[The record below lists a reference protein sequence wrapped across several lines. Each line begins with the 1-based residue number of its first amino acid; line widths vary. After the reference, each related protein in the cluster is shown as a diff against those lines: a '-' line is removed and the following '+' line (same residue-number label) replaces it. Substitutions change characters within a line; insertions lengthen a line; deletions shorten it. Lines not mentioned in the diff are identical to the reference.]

1 MTNSLFSLSKTLSHK
16 HIKNVPI
23 SLFAANNHL
32 AKQRLDS
39 WKNFLYQSLYVSIA
53 PKETIELTIG
63 SGCGSVGRAVAS
75 NSRGRGSNQVI
86 GKILY
91 WTFTVNYIE
100 KTKIKKKRGREW
112 SLFLKKHWTQTLC
125 ISIVRTVSIVNAH
138 NLSLFAMHSMCLHLG
153 LLGTETVTE
162 WFLTYQTKLF

>member
-75 NSRGRGSNQVI
+75 NSRGPRFKSSYRQNF
-86 GKILY
+86 ILNIY
-91 WTFTVNYIE
+91 CQLHWKDENKE
-100 KTKIKKKRGREW
+100 KRGREW
-112 SLFLKKHWTQTLC
+112 PLF
-125 ISIVRTVSIVNAH
+125 
-138 NLSLFAMHSMCLHLG
+138 
-153 LLGTETVTE
+153 
-162 WFLTYQTKLF
+162 